1 MKIKR
6 IYDIDKEDYID
17 MNKKGEIKNAIGV
30 ALSAAGMLAMMKMM
44 EGNSQPE
51 MLQWAGFVAGE
62 LGLTATAVYNLF
74 AGFARLTEE
83 SNLKHGYTGLYD
95 SSDLEE
101 YRRKR

>member
-6 IYDIDKEDYID
+6 IYDMDKDDYID

-30 ALSAAGMLAMMKMM
+30 ALSAAGMLAVMKMM
-44 EGNSQPE
+44 NGCSQPE
-51 MLQWAGFVAGE
+51 MIQWAGFVAAE
-62 LGLTATAVYNLF
+62 LGLTASAVYNLF

-101 YRRKR
+101 YRRTR